1 MENQL
6 AVSQKK
12 DNQYLELSSELTK
25 IGQVIVHI
33 NQLTPFPYSDFQLI
47 DWAKSINELTP
58 ELTPDILKKI
68 IDKFKLGIY
77 EFDSRA
83 GIQNV
88 FRGYKLIL
96 GEKIDFLRSQ
106 RNETNSEEITE
117 KMNYYSKLQFKVS
130 PKQIN
135 YNGGIL

>member
-12 DNQYLELSSELTK
+12 DNQSLELSSELTK

-68 IDKFKLGIY
+68 IDKYKLGIY
-77 EFDSRA
+77 EFNSRA
-83 GIQNV
+83 GIQNI

>member
-1 MENQL
+1 MENKL

-12 DNQYLELSSELTK
+12 DNQSLELSSELTK

-96 GEKIDFLRSQ
+96 GEKIEYLRKQ
-106 RNETNSEEITE
+106 RNEQNTGVITARINFYSE
-117 KMNYYSKLQFKVS
+117 LQNKVS

-135 YNGGIL
+135 YIDGIL

>member
-6 AVSQKK
+6 SVSQKK
-12 DNQYLELSSELTK
+12 DNQSLELSSEITK

-68 IDKFKLGIY
+68 IDKFKIGIY

-96 GEKIDFLRSQ
+96 GEKIHFLQ
-106 RNETNSEEITE
+106 IKNIKDWDAETQKQIEYYNS
-117 KMNYYSKLQFKVS
+117 LQNKVT
-130 PKQIN
+130 PKQTIDL
-135 YNGGIL
+135 GGIL

>member
-1 MENQL
+1 MENKL

-12 DNQYLELSSELTK
+12 DNQSLELSSELTK

-68 IDKFKLGIY
+68 IDKYKLGIY

-83 GIQNV
+83 GIQNI

-96 GEKIDFLRSQ
+96 GEKMEFLRKL
-106 RNETNSEEITE
+106 RNQSNEAELNKQI
-117 KMNYYSKLQFKVS
+117 NYYSDLQNKVS

>member
-12 DNQYLELSSELTK
+12 DSQSLELSSELTK
-25 IGQVIVHI
+25 IGQEIVHI

-77 EFDSRA
+77 FFDSRA

-88 FRGYKLIL
+88 FAGYKLIL
-96 GEKIDFLRSQ
+96 GEKIEYLRSQ
-106 RNETNSEEITE
+106 RNEQNIEDIDVSI
-117 KMNYYSKLQFKVS
+117 KYYSELQNKVT
-130 PKQIN
+130 PKQQI
-135 YNGGIL
+135 YHSGIL